1 MGVIFKQYEFNVE
14 ETYRVKGCTVLRTDK
29 GEFVIKPYEGNET
42 KARIDNAIKLHLLN
56 CGYRYMDIIE
66 TNREGGLISHNQ
78 YGNPFVVKRL
88 YLGQECDLYNQTQV
102 IEGVGELARLHK
114 ALKKACL
121 DEELDAKIRSRDVEE
136 DMRGYLKGIRRIRR
150 YIVGKGKKNEF
161 EMEVLKL
168 FPEYINQGEEAL
180 KLLESIDVGK
190 NNERNYLESR
200 KGKDIYH
207 GSFDQ
212 HSILFL
218 NMDMGV
224 TISNFDKVAKGCQ
237 IVDLYHFIRKA
248 MEKNEWDEQLG
259 IRMIDEYTKSVHIT
273 EKEMKLLEVMLIFPE
288 KFWKIANQYYNK
300 RKVWVSG
307 KSLQKLNSLN
317 EQEIRRKCF
326 IKAIKECYR

>member
-1 MGVIFKQYEFNVE
+1 MGIIFRQYEFNVG
-14 ETYRVKGCTVLRTDK
+14 ETYRIKGCTVLKTDK

-66 TNREGGLISHNQ
+66 ANKEGGLISHNQ

-88 YLGQECDLYNQTQV
+88 YLGQECDLYNQAQV
-102 IEGVGELARLHK
+102 IEGVRELARLHR
-114 ALKKACL
+114 ALKKVSLDTEL
-121 DEELDAKIRSRDVEE
+121 DEKIRSRDIKE
-136 DMRGYLKGIRRIRR
+136 DMAGYLKGIKRIKR
-150 YIVGKGKKNEF
+150 YIVGKSKKNEF
-161 EMEVLKL
+161 ETEVLKL

-180 KLLESIDVGK
+180 NLLEGMDMNKPNEEKHKENRKWEDV
-190 NNERNYLESR
+190 
-200 KGKDIYH
+200 YH

-259 IRMIDEYTKSVHIT
+259 IKMIDEYTKSIDMS
-273 EKEMKLLEVMLIFPE
+273 EDEMKLLEVMLIFPE

-307 KSLQKLNSLN
+307 KNLQKINSLN
-317 EQEIRRKCF
+317 EQEVKRKCF
-326 IKAIKECYR
+326 IKAIKECHR